1 MVLIPNDIGIRMRLQ
16 NEAQLLQ
23 PVAPLT
29 EILADLP
36 DIQPGQQFTARIL
49 EALPQG
55 TYKALIAGKEST
67 LSLNQGAKAGD
78 TLELVLVDRSS
89 RSLIA
94 QVVVP
99 ASGEA
104 VAEATKPYPFTN
116 LSRAAQLIGTL
127 LPDEGQAAAPAALN
141 AGKPIIDGP
150 PINTA
155 ALASALKASVKSS
168 GLFYEAHQAQWVTG
182 RYPLAQLLDEPQ
194 AQYSN
199 FSKLV
204 THLLQSGG
212 GGAASLSA
220 PAAQIPPAAL
230 GNPLQGASAAIIS
243 AGEPPPLLTTTT
255 PGNAA
260 EEVTLTQTRT
270 TSPEGAPREARPAG
284 TSANEPAA
292 REARTDA
299 PQTPQKIPDEVR
311 PLVQQQLE
319 ALATDRM
326 VWHGEAWPQQ
336 MVEWE
341 IERDAQNSS
350 QDPNEE
356 SLWNTTLALTTPHLG
371 HVDAKLQLSLS
382 GIRIVIAADTTQTA
396 VRMREALPQLKSS
409 LEASGV
415 PLLGFVVREP
425 EPPAEV
431 G

>member
-1 MVLIPNDIGIRMRLQ
+1 M
-16 NEAQLLQ
+16 
-23 PVAPLT
+23 
-29 EILADLP
+29 
-36 DIQPGQQFTARIL
+36 
-49 EALPQG
+49 
-55 TYKALIAGKEST
+55 
-67 LSLNQGAKAGD
+67 
-78 TLELVLVDRSS
+78 LVMTR
-89 RSLIA
+89 
-94 QVVVP
+94 
-99 ASGEA
+99 
-104 VAEATKPYPFTN
+104 
-116 LSRAAQLIGTL
+116 
-127 LPDEGQAAAPAALN
+127 
-141 AGKPIIDGP
+141 
-150 PINTA
+150 
-155 ALASALKASVKSS
+155 
-168 GLFYEAHQAQWVTG
+168 
-182 RYPLAQLLDEPQ
+182 
-194 AQYSN
+194 
-199 FSKLV
+199 
-204 THLLQSGG
+204 SGG

-284 TSANEPAA
+284 PSANEPAA